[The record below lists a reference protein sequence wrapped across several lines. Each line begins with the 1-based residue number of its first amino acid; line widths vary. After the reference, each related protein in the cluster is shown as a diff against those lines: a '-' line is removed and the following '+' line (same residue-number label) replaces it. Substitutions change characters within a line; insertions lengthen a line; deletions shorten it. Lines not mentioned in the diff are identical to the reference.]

1 MFSSIEYQKFA
12 VHLLNTTSPSK
23 PTSVD
28 QAKRPVKA
36 LYEKYTAWVG
46 QAALHFKNRH
56 LDLINDKSSLTKLF
70 EEIEDAKRH
79 PAVTT
84 QVTDKVIKAKTVA
97 DLAAEEL
104 RDQKELKR
112 PAGDELGQER
122 PREHLVS
129 LFYRNRDPRLQAAAA
144 AAGAQEP
151 PAKRL
156 CAPEGVP
163 LKKEEG
169 ELLLDEVLQG
179 EGINEE
185 ILSHL
190 PDLEGQQTSLQGE
203 GQDQAPTEA
212 ADSAE
217 IHADYRALFSL
228 SPTTSNE

>member
-104 RDQKELKR
+104 RDQ
-112 PAGDELGQER
+112 
-122 PREHLVS
+122 
-129 LFYRNRDPRLQAAAA
+129 RD
-144 AAGAQEP
+144 
-151 PAKRL
+151 
-156 CAPEGVP
+156 
-163 LKKEEG
+163 
-169 ELLLDEVLQG
+169 LDMFVYV
-179 EGINEE
+179 
-185 ILSHL
+185 
-190 PDLEGQQTSLQGE
+190 QTPKDGWTN
-203 GQDQAPTEA
+203 GTN
-212 ADSAE
+212 DSA
-217 IHADYRALFSL
+217 HTRYVAHRSGL
-228 SPTTSNE
+228 SPIQLGEATAQNRVHIEQ